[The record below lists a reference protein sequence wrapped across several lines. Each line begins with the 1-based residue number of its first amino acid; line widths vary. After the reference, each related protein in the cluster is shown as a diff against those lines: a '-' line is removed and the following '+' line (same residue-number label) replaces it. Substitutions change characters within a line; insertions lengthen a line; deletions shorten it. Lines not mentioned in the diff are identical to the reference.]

1 MQTAMPAKESAERQ
15 MAGNRNTAQESRQM
29 SESTTEQVDK
39 RQDDGLLSTIIPV
52 LVSAIVAIACSL
64 AYDKFFRSEAPAAQ
78 VNSPILVF
86 SMDDWVKQIPPGATS
101 QEMEQVFI
109 KGRQAAQAAAQA
121 GYVVINEA
129 NVVASPAQAR
139 LVPGMFEQVQPKA
152 EEK

>member
-1 MQTAMPAKESAERQ
+1 
-15 MAGNRNTAQESRQM
+15 M
-29 SESTTEQVDK
+29 SESTIERVEK

-64 AYDKFFRSEAPAAQ
+64 AYDKFFRTDAPATQ
-78 VNSPILVF
+78 VNSQILVF

-101 QEMEQVFI
+101 QEMEQVFL

-121 GYVVINEA
+121 GYIVINEA
-129 NVVASPAQAR
+129 NVVASPHQAR
-139 LVPGMFEQVQPKA
+139 LIPGMFEQGEPKV